1 MNEQLHTSLN
11 QNVSSSNSNV
21 NLQPLLVCVDK
32 INWCCYVTY
41 SSVTRKIHVLR
52 KVWNGLRKT
61 FWTMVAMINERFG
74 TAFISILSDTLSP
87 FIITAISLSSHGLS
101 SGQNIVESVD
111 HDTHINSLVLSGS
124 TVLIQEYIRSTDEM
138 FFIPYLYH
146 LAWNLHSV

>member
-1 MNEQLHTSLN
+1 
-11 QNVSSSNSNV
+11 
-21 NLQPLLVCVDK
+21 
-32 INWCCYVTY
+32 
-41 SSVTRKIHVLR
+41 
-52 KVWNGLRKT
+52 
-61 FWTMVAMINERFG
+61 MVAMINERFG